1 MTLVLVMVT
10 FPDVDSAKSM
20 TAKVLENKLAAC
32 ILRSKVNSSYLWEG
46 QKQEDEEVVTLF
58 KTNQDNLEQLEQY
71 ISNNH
76 PYEIPAIVKINAS
89 ANQDYQNWLNTILS

>member
-89 ANQDYQNWLNTILS
+89 AN

>member
-10 FPDVDSAKSM
+10 SPDVDSAKSM

-89 ANQDYQNWLNTILS
+89 AN